1 MQTVRKNEKNVTT
14 RLNFSYLKG
23 LNSHLVL
30 VLVNFFQFGPTIEH
44 VIIWAGRFILWSSH
58 ARMQAGRFVCSV
70 LTIEGCCQR
79 GGS

>member
-1 MQTVRKNEKNVTT
+1 MMQTVRKNEKNVTT

-44 VIIWAGRFILWSSH
+44 VII
-58 ARMQAGRFVCSV
+58 
-70 LTIEGCCQR
+70 
-79 GGS
+79 